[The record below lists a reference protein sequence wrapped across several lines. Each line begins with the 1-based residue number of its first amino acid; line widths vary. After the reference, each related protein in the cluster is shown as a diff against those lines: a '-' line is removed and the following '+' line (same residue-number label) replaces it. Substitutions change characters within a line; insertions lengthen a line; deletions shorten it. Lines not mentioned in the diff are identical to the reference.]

1 MKVTQIGTKKII
13 EYTPI
18 KNGIYETKDSVYE
31 FADKRLE
38 INTILEND
46 KKLVQNK
53 TLTQNGQI
61 LKEII
66 IKFANGIRE
75 NILRLR

>member
-18 KNGIYETKDSVYE
+18 KNGIYKTKDSVYE

-53 TLTQNGQI
+53 TLIQNGQI

-75 NILRLR
+75 SILRLR